1 MKKTKYVQFL
11 DTHDI
16 SYLSR
21 SVFGLKHYTDSSIR
35 LVTNNPYTLEV
46 FIAKASKKIGQEESG
61 EYHFGYKDFALPV
74 CYSDIMPTEFDK
86 NRISREFY
94 SYMIR
99 KFGKAYL
106 CDLVEER
113 YHVYPEVLAFCFYQ
127 DEKQEERKPDRQQ

>member
-1 MKKTKYVQFL
+1 MKKTKYVQLL
-11 DTHDI
+11 DKHDI

-21 SVFGLKHYTDSSIR
+21 SVFGLRHYTDSSIR
-35 LVTNNPYTLEV
+35 LVTSNPYTLEV
-46 FIAKASKKIGQEESG
+46 FIAKTPQKIGQEERE

-113 YHVYPEVLAFCFYQ
+113 YHVYPEVLDFCFQ
-127 DEKQEERKPDRQQ
+127 QENDHKDGNADA